1 MIPTR
6 EECFNLMDKYRV
18 PIGVKKHCLIVN
30 KIAVFLAKK
39 LRAAGIDIDVNVV
52 EAASLLHDLLRVVN
66 FSGFEGASREDQEIW
81 SKYKEMYGHMDHA
94 DAAYEELKDKYP
106 RIATVVA
113 RHGVRSVNE
122 NNHKSWE
129 DRVVLYADRRVVH
142 TRIVSVEERYQDAMI
157 RHADFFEKTG
167 LNPELEKKRVLKVER
182 DIFSNLKFKPEELAE
197 ELKKEKDE

>member
-66 FSGFEGASREDQEIW
+66 
-81 SKYKEMYGHMDHA
+81 
-94 DAAYEELKDKYP
+94 
-106 RIATVVA
+106 
-113 RHGVRSVNE
+113 
-122 NNHKSWE
+122 
-129 DRVVLYADRRVVH
+129 
-142 TRIVSVEERYQDAMI
+142 
-157 RHADFFEKTG
+157 
-167 LNPELEKKRVLKVER
+167 
-182 DIFSNLKFKPEELAE
+182 
-197 ELKKEKDE
+197 